1 MKILCIFLFLSLSII
16 TLEEYSNAHYL
27 VLNNDK
33 STIDGT
39 TLTSSENNGVSILP
53 GENIVHYESEYA
65 SLSGYG
71 ESTDESEWHSTED
84 CNKEYLIQITEA
96 GTYIVSGTLKGQLAI
111 TIPEDE
117 DNSDDRIVILV
128 LNGVS
133 ITCNVAPGIIF
144 YKANEID
151 ETEYEDNNINIEY
164 SVAANLDFSK
174 AGAQIIIADDSENI
188 VTGSHVAKCYK
199 YTKYDNGTLVFTT
212 KKRAKYDGAF
222 YSKVSML
229 VTAETNGNGILK
241 IIGDNEGLDSEKH
254 LLIKKGNI
262 YIASDDDG
270 INTSEDGGSVTLIS
284 GGKVVI
290 NAGLGTEGDGID
302 SNGYLI
308 VSGGEVISAAKPIS
322 DSGMDA
328 DLGVVINGGT
338 SVAVG
343 TSMDS
348 ASTQSSQPTMNLQF
362 SSQVQSTQTLTVKDS
377 EGTTLISFNPSKA
390 GFIGSD
396 IRGYSG
402 AVISHPSFKLNSV
415 YYIYLDDDQLGY
427 GGQGGQNNGPG
438 GDNNGGQPP
447 SGSGPSGSNQ
457 PPDNENSNRTFPSGQ
472 QPNANGTFPSGQPPN
487 ENGTFPSGQ
496 QPNAN
501 GTFPSGQPPNENG
514 TFPSGQPP
522 NENGTTGNEQQPG
535 GQRPGG
541 NGQQPGGSGQQQG
554 GNGQQPGGNGQM
566 PNGNGDSNSNSES
579 TSNNNEFTLTSTST
593 TFSGVSKYT
602 SSTTET
608 ETDKSNFISFS
619 MIMILVYNIIT
630 IIYI

>member
-1 MKILCIFLFLSLSII
+1 MKILNIIVFISLTFI
-16 TLEEYSNAHYL
+16 TLEEDYSNAHYL
-27 VLNNDK
+27 VLNNEK

-39 TLTSSENNGVSILP
+39 TLTSTENNGVSILP

-71 ESTDESEWHSTED
+71 ESTDESEWHSIED
-84 CNKEYLIQITEA
+84 CNKEYLIQITKA
-96 GTYIVSGTLKGQLAI
+96 GTYIVSGTLEGQLAI
-111 TIPEDE
+111 EIPKTEE
-117 DNSDDRIVILV
+117 NRKAILV
-128 LNGVS
+128 LNGIS
-133 ITCNVAPGIIF
+133 ITCNVAPGLIF
-144 YKANEID
+144 YKAYEID
-151 ETEYEDNNINIEY
+151 DTEYEDNSINIEY
-164 SVAANLDFSK
+164 SVAANLDFTD
-174 AGAQIIIADDSENI
+174 AGAQVIIADDSENI

-199 YTKYDNGTLVFTT
+199 YEKYENGTIVFTT

-229 VTAETNGNGILK
+229 ITAETNGNGILK
-241 IIGDNEGLDSEKH
+241 IIGDNEGLDTEKH

-270 INTSEDGGSVTLIS
+270 INTNEEGGSVTLIS
-284 GGKVVI
+284 GGKVII
-290 NAGLGTEGDGID
+290 NGGLGTEGDGID

-322 DSGMDA
+322 DSGLDA

-343 TSMDS
+343 SSMDS

-427 GGQGGQNNGPG
+427 GGQGGQNNPG
-438 GDNNGGQPP
+438 GDNNGGQQPSGSGQPPNGSGQQPNGSGQQPSGSGQQPNGSEQQQSGNRQLLNGSGQPPNGSGQQPNGSGQQPNGSGQSPNGSGQPP
-447 SGSGPSGSNQ
+447 SGSGQQ
-457 PPDNENSNRTFPSGQ
+457 PNGSGQ
-472 QPNANGTFPSGQPPN
+472 QPNGS
-487 ENGTFPSGQ
+487 
-496 QPNAN
+496 
-501 GTFPSGQPPNENG
+501 
-514 TFPSGQPP
+514 
-522 NENGTTGNEQQPG
+522 
-535 GQRPGG
+535 
-541 NGQQPGGSGQQQG
+541 GGSS
-554 GNGQQPGGNGQM
+554 
-566 PNGNGDSNSNSES
+566 SNSAV
-579 TSNNNEFTLTSTST
+579 SNCGFTLTSSASTFNSVAVST
-593 TFSGVSKYT
+593 TCTNVDTNNTGDTDDEDDTTGAYRSNGNYLYYSLLVIL
-602 SSTTET
+602 SSLLL
-608 ETDKSNFISFS
+608 I
-619 MIMILVYNIIT
+619 
-630 IIYI
+630 